1 MKNYFVILLILNFL
15 WSSDNINWEVLSEQP
30 VLIKVLKSDYPH
42 CHTELII
49 DESINDILRVI
60 EDVNNYKLFFDSI
73 NISDINDKR
82 EVRLG
87 IDMPFPFS
95 NRDYTVKF
103 NRLDEKNKVSYLYDS
118 IIADDFP
125 EDRSYIR
132 LILARGGWILSKI
145 EDKKTLVVYKWNG
158 DMRGNFP
165 QWAYTRAWIKQG
177 NEIILNLEQ
186 EVKRRNNL
194 ND

>member
-1 MKNYFVILLILNFL
+1 M
-15 WSSDNINWEVLSEQP
+15 
-30 VLIKVLKSDYPH
+30 LKSDYPH
-42 CHTELII
+42 CHAELII

-103 NRLDEKNKVSYLYDS
+103 NRLDGKNKVSYLYDS
-118 IIADDFP
+118 IISDDFP

-132 LILARGGWILSKI
+132 LIHARGGWILSKI

-158 DMRGNFP
+158 DIRGNFP
-165 QWAYTRAWIKQG
+165 QWAYTKAWIRQG